1 MQTKHDWHSF
11 TQKEE
16 LEVPMQ
22 IVEYFDDWNT
32 QSPKLYCLLMISHK
46 VNVSKWLAIG
56 ENRD

>member
-1 MQTKHDWHSF
+1 MQTKHDWPSF

-46 VNVSKWLAIG
+46 VNVIKWLAIG